1 MSELA
6 ATRLAVL
13 ETLGQVLETPVD
25 DLRANP
31 VLAAHA
37 WDSLRSLEVLTL
49 LEDRLGVDFD
59 LRSFNAARTV
69 DDLVHLIIPGELA
82 AHH

>member
-1 MSELA
+1 MSELET
-6 ATRLAVL
+6 TRLTVL

-25 DLRANP
+25 ELRANP
-31 VLAAHA
+31 VLASHA
-37 WDSLRSLEVLTL
+37 WDSLRSLEALTL
-49 LEDRLGVDFD
+49 LESRLGVDFD

-69 DDLVHLIIPGELA
+69 DDLVQLIIPGELV

>member
-31 VLAAHA
+31 VLASHA
-37 WDSLRSLEVLTL
+37 WDSLRSLEALTL
-49 LEDRLGVDFD
+49 LEGRLGVDFD

-82 AHH
+82 AHR

>member
-13 ETLGQVLETPVD
+13 ETLGQILETPVD

-31 VLAAHA
+31 VLATHA
-37 WDSLRSLEVLTL
+37 WDSLRSLEALTL

-69 DDLVHLIIPGELA
+69 DDLVRLIIPGELA
-82 AHH
+82 AH

>member
-31 VLAAHA
+31 VLATHA
-37 WDSLRSLEVLTL
+37 WDSLRSLEALTL

-82 AHH
+82 AHR